1 MRYKAFFSVIALIIV
16 SIQGCATNT
25 MSKEEPSISTS
36 LPNIPI
42 PRSTSKDKA
51 KYYLLQN
58 KKDGNIARALHKRV
72 DGNHISFT
80 LTQTDCATRQMR
92 VLSHSDKSQAAM
104 KEKPGKWFALVPGS
118 SSSDI
123 ANFVCTL

>member
-1 MRYKAFFSVIALIIV
+1 MRYITFFVTLALII
-16 SIQGCATNT
+16 SIQGCATST
-25 MSKEEPSISTS
+25 LDKEEPSISIAQ
-36 LPNIPI
+36 PNTPI
-42 PRSTSKDKA
+42 PRSSSKDKA

-58 KKDGNIARALHKRV
+58 KKEGNIARALHKRV

-92 VLSHSDKSQAAM
+92 VLSHSEKSQAAM
-104 KEKPGKWFALVPGS
+104 KEKPGKWFSLVPGS

-123 ANFVCTL
+123 ANFVCSL